1 MILSSLT
8 FLSPDVCVT
17 QDSRL
22 CFQLAQRSKNLAN
35 VKMEL
40 ATTKQKNQAMDEQVT
55 IFLYL
60 TVATD
65 SLHAH

>member
-1 MILSSLT
+1 
-8 FLSPDVCVT
+8 
-17 QDSRL
+17 
-22 CFQLAQRSKNLAN
+22 
-35 VKMEL
+35 MEL
-40 ATTKQKNQAMDEQVT
+40 ATTKQKNQAMEEQVT

>member
-8 FLSPDVCVT
+8 FLSPDICVT

-65 SLHAH
+65 PLHAH

>member
-8 FLSPDVCVT
+8 FLSPDICVT
-17 QDSRL
+17 QYSRL

-40 ATTKQKNQAMDEQVT
+40 ATTKQKKQAMDEQVT